1 MQTAIPNPAENRDR
15 LFAILK
21 EFSTAMLVS
30 RGSDGLPHAR
40 PLAIARIGSG
50 GKALFA
56 TSLDSAKISEIVKE
70 PKVCLTFQGKGAYA
84 SLSGTAEI
92 LHDRAL
98 IDELWS
104 EAWKLWFPE
113 GKDSPDLCLLEV
125 DASKGEYWNNEGAQ
139 AVKFAFDA
147 VRAWLKGEQPGVD
160 QARNA
165 KVAL

>member
-1 MQTAIPNPAENRDR
+1 MPDKTATPAENRDR
-15 LFAILK
+15 LYAILK

-40 PLAIARIGSG
+40 PLAVAKLEADGRAI
-50 GKALFA
+50 FA

-70 PKVCLTFQGKGAYA
+70 PRVCLTFQRNGAYA
-84 SLSGTAEI
+84 SLSGEAVI

-104 EAWKLWFPE
+104 ETWKLWFPE
-113 GKDSPDLCLLEV
+113 GKDAPDLCLLEI
-125 DASKGEYWNNEGAQ
+125 DANRGEYWNNEGVQ
-139 AVKFAFDA
+139 GVKFAFDA
-147 VRAWLKGEQPGVD
+147 VRAWLKGEQPPMD

-165 KVAL
+165 KVGL